1 MLIAIAAYAQ
11 DAAAR
16 LEALFTSPGTP
27 YLNGGVL
34 VAENG
39 RIVYQGAFGLADF
52 AAGTPNRTDSRFQT
66 ASLTKVFTS
75 TAVLQLME
83 HRRLRLDDPVVR
95 YLPEFPFPQVTIRH
109 LLAHTSGL
117 PDLELYEP
125 LVAREPNRVIRNA
138 DALLALKEW
147 TAGLA
152 FPPGSQFRYSNTNY
166 VLLVLVIEKVSR
178 MPYSQYL
185 ARRVFAPAG
194 MTDTYVRTPDT
205 PPDPRLV
212 KNHVLPTMYTTAPVD
227 VTTVELK
234 DAVNMRHIRYE
245 TRNLGATLGDQNVI
259 TTTGDLFRFS
269 RALETGVLLRPE
281 TRRLATTATRLA
293 DGTIH
298 EDNAAPYGTK
308 CSYGLGWDVCND
320 PAIGALTGH
329 NGYNRGIASMLYRNE
344 TKGQTVIVYDN
355 ADGDDFGPKIASI
368 VNVLNGRP
376 PLPVDRRQSL
386 TREYGRLL
394 LERGPAF
401 ALMRFN
407 AMRADA
413 EHYLGG
419 SQRALN
425 LLGYDLLHN
434 GFRAES
440 LEPFRLNVVLHPDE
454 ANVYDSFGEA
464 LAANGRTSDAI
475 AMYERALELDPKRE
489 EAKRALQ
496 RLRASGTP

>member
-1 MLIAIAAYAQ
+1 LLIAVAAYAQ

-39 RIVYQGAFGLADF
+39 RIVYQGAFGLADV

-83 HRRLRLDDPVVR
+83 QRRLRLDDPVVR
-95 YLPEFPFPQVTIRH
+95 YLHEFPFPQVTIRQ

-152 FPPGSQFRYSNTNY
+152 FAPGSQFRYSNTNY
-166 VLLVLVIEKVSR
+166 VLLALVIEKVSR

-212 KNHVLPTMYTTAPVD
+212 KNHVLPTMYTTSATRPATSARRSATRTSSPRPV
-227 VTTVELK
+227 TSS
-234 DAVNMRHIRYE
+234 ASAARSIRASCCG
-245 TRNLGATLGDQNVI
+245 RRPGDW
-259 TTTGDLFRFS
+259 
-269 RALETGVLLRPE
+269 P
-281 TRRLATTATRLA
+281 RRLRGSPTARCTRTMPRPTA
-293 DGTIH
+293 R
-298 EDNAAPYGTK
+298 NARTAWAGM
-308 CSYGLGWDVCND
+308 S
-320 PAIGALTGH
+320 AMI
-329 NGYNRGIASMLYRNE
+329 
-344 TKGQTVIVYDN
+344 
-355 ADGDDFGPKIASI
+355 
-368 VNVLNGRP
+368 
-376 PLPVDRRQSL
+376 RRS
-386 TREYGRLL
+386 
-394 LERGPAF
+394 ER
-401 ALMRFN
+401 
-407 AMRADA
+407 
-413 EHYLGG
+413 
-419 SQRALN
+419 
-425 LLGYDLLHN
+425 
-434 GFRAES
+434 
-440 LEPFRLNVVLHPDE
+440 
-454 ANVYDSFGEA
+454 
-464 LAANGRTSDAI
+464 
-475 AMYERALELDPKRE
+475 
-489 EAKRALQ
+489 
-496 RLRASGTP
+496 

>member
-1 MLIAIAAYAQ
+1 
-11 DAAAR
+11 
-16 LEALFTSPGTP
+16 
-27 YLNGGVL
+27 V
-34 VAENG
+34 
-39 RIVYQGAFGLADF
+39 
-52 AAGTPNRTDSRFQT
+52 
-66 ASLTKVFTS
+66 
-75 TAVLQLME
+75 
-83 HRRLRLDDPVVR
+83 
-95 YLPEFPFPQVTIRH
+95 
-109 LLAHTSGL
+109 
-117 PDLELYEP
+117 
-125 LVAREPNRVIRNA
+125 
-138 DALLALKEW
+138 
-147 TAGLA
+147 
-152 FPPGSQFRYSNTNY
+152 
-166 VLLVLVIEKVSR
+166 
-178 MPYSQYL
+178 
-185 ARRVFAPAG
+185 
-194 MTDTYVRTPDT
+194 
-205 PPDPRLV
+205 
-212 KNHVLPTMYTTAPVD
+212 
-227 VTTVELK
+227 
-234 DAVNMRHIRYE
+234 
-245 TRNLGATLGDQNVI
+245 
-259 TTTGDLFRFS
+259 
-269 RALETGVLLRPE
+269 
-281 TRRLATTATRLA
+281 
-293 DGTIH
+293 H

-413 EHYLGG
+413 QHYLGG

-489 EAKRALQ
+489 EAKQALQ